1 MNLAFLESEV
11 KPRKVYEFYDERKKI
26 FNYKNFLSKKCEI
39 IKKKVYLCE
48 LKYET
53 YGLVENNS

>member
-1 MNLAFLESEV
+1 MMKEKKFLTTRTFCQKNV
-11 KPRKVYEFYDERKKI
+11 KKK
-26 FNYKNFLSKKCEI
+26 
-39 IKKKVYLCE
+39 KKKVYLCE